1 MPPSINQ
8 DPRLDDGESIFFY
21 GQLRAVDKIVYETP
35 SPPNLS
41 RGLIPPIMDVPE
53 TAKSYNYKL
62 VKRWG
67 RAKVG
72 GSLGDDAP
80 RVEWSGEELS
90 RVINN
95 VTDSYAYDVLEIRE
109 AKRVGQDLDVDRARG
124 ARQTIEDEIDSILAN
139 GNAYTNMPGLLNQS
153 TSSFVELHVLADGA
167 TGSKTW
173 ASKTPREILAD
184 LQAMANRLVTKLK
197 QGGAGAGHRFT
208 VVIPTAQ
215 YSLLLQPIGSNTD
228 KTILKFIQDNDSRL
242 AEIVQWHRCDGAGAG
257 GTTDRI
263 CMYVKDSTVLGALV
277 PMEFSPHAPQPKNL
291 QYVINCLARC
301 GGVVVRY
308 PVAVLYAD
316 GS

>member
-1 MPPSINQ
+1 M
-8 DPRLDDGESIFFY
+8 DPRLDDGESIFFTN
-21 GQLRAVDKIVYETP
+21 QLRAIDKIVYEIPTP
-35 SPPNLS
+35 ANLS
-41 RGLIPPIMDVPE
+41 RSLIPSVMDVPE
-53 TAKSYNYKL
+53 TAKAYTYRL

-90 RVINN
+90 QVITN

-124 ARQTIEDEIDSILAN
+124 ARLTIEDEIDNILAVGN
-139 GNAYTNMPGLLNQS
+139 GANNLKGLLNQS
-153 TSSFVELHVLADGA
+153 TSNFVELHVLDAGA
-167 TGSKTW
+167 LGFKSWLK
-173 ASKTPREILAD
+173 KTPREILAD
-184 LQAMANRLVTKLK
+184 LQGMANKLVGKLK

-208 VVIPTAQ
+208 VTLSTAQ

-228 KTILKFIQDNDSRL
+228 KTILKFIQDNDPRL

-257 GTTDRI
+257 GTSDRI

-277 PMEFSPHAPQPKNL
+277 PMEFNPQAPQPKNM

-308 PVAVLYAD
+308 PVAMLYAD
-316 GS
+316 EA